1 MVNRFRSLVLLA
13 LLEIGGFAD
22 EVEIGSV
29 DYLKGFDDLI
39 DGLKNT
45 ADVTLVD
52 EDEVSFA
59 SLVCGSLC
67 MGDVILFFE
76 ADPDHG

>member
-1 MVNRFRSLVLLA
+1 MA

-22 EVEIGSV
+22 EAEIGSV

-39 DGLKNT
+39 DGFKNT

-59 SLVCGSLC
+59 SLVCGSPYV
-67 MGDVILFFE
+67 GDVILLLE